1 MFSDCF
7 CMPSMGKRVVVRV
20 AALLVAA
27 GALGSV
33 APSFAQTTSTLISVN
48 SASQLHAI
56 RWDLDGDGVPAEA
69 SSASW
74 NAAFPSVA
82 CAPNCTGYALDAD
95 IDLGASRWSRSSS
108 SEGWLPIGGENTGYD
123 ADFDGR
129 GHVITGLYINRPGS
143 DHVGLFGRISRGR
156 NVATRLN
163 RIQNLGF
170 LDVDVT
176 GRNRVGA
183 LTGWVSTSTVVTTIY
198 VAGGSVTGEENVGG
212 LVGLLGHTVI
222 AVYASVAVSGTSNV
236 GGLVGHSGGGAVKE
250 LTASYAAGRVTGTSN
265 VGGLVGRQ
273 TGLAPTVTASYWDT
287 LASGQGASALGI
299 GTSTEAL
306 QMPTTYG
313 GLYAAWNVD
322 VDGSTMT
329 GVGGNDDP
337 WDFGTSM
344 QYPVLQYGGF
354 SVARQRGGAEPVELT
369 GPPVVFASSTYSE
382 VESTS
387 GGVTVTVRLSD
398 EALRVSDFSVTG
410 TVTALD
416 DGTTLALSGGAVHL
430 HYDMSTSPV
439 AFRLDQTATRADV
452 TIPIIAD
459 EIPEDE
465 ETISL
470 RLSSFGHPASAQ
482 TATVTIT
489 DDDEVTVGLENTSYA
504 LTEGTTLSICAVVT
518 MPTAATPVEREFSVE
533 VLSNAGSAGS
543 GDFSA
548 ETGRLTFASGTRSA
562 CFGFEAT
569 DDDVA
574 ENEESMFLN
583 LDRPSRA
590 LLGDDQAEV
599 TITDDDPIILGF
611 ASTEVAVVEGASSS
625 ATVCVEISAPAMIER
640 GPAFS
645 LSLRTTDGS
654 ASAGS
659 DYTPPSSPTIGPFG
673 VGSNRR
679 VCRNVAL
686 INDNAVESTE
696 TFTVNLGFASA
707 LEGVVINTDSNT
719 LTVTI
724 ADDDDAT
731 LISVNSA
738 AQLHAIRWDLDGD
751 GVPAEASSASWRA
764 AFPSVACAPN
774 CTGYALDADIDLG
787 ASRWSRSS
795 SSEGWRPIG
804 GEHGYDAHFDGR
816 GHVITGLYINRPSSD
831 HVGLFGRISRG
842 RSADTRLNRIQ
853 NLGLRDVDVTGRNRV
868 GALTGWVSTS
878 TVVSTIYVAGGS
890 VTGND
895 DVGGLVGLLGHDVIA
910 VYASVAVSGTNNV
923 GGLAGHSGG
932 GSNKELTASYAAGR
946 VTGTTNVGGLVGRK
960 TDELTTVNNSY
971 WDTLASGQSASALGA
986 STSTEALQM
995 PTTYGGI
1002 YAAWNVDVD
1011 GSTMTGVDGNDDPWN
1026 FGTSVQYPA
1035 LQYGGFSVARQRGA
1049 VPVELTGPPVV
1060 FEGATATSVSE
1071 GNAGGTTLH
1080 FTIGLAP
1087 EARQTA
1093 GFAASA
1099 MVVTVDGTAVAP
1111 GDYGTISHAVTLRAA
1126 GPVTARVSVV
1136 IKGDQIPEEH
1146 ESFSLR
1152 LVSRGD
1158 LATVQTATV
1167 TIQDD
1172 EVIGLQWVSDTYEVS
1187 ESSAS
1192 RMACLEIQDVNRNA
1206 GLAST
1211 SNRMERVFVVEAYT
1225 QNTNPAE
1232 ATAPADY
1239 TETTATLEFGD
1250 ATRTSCITVPIVN
1263 DRVQENNE
1271 AFTVNF
1277 RDLPRA
1283 VEKGTVQQTQVIIQD
1298 DDVVSFGFER
1308 SSLRLREGEPVTA
1321 CVVSDIG
1328 FTSPLFIAQLT
1339 VADGSAEH
1347 PGDYDRGASSA
1358 RSITVQ
1364 PDPVRGRTCTSVPTV
1379 DDAVAE
1385 SDETFTI
1392 SSTLQFAAA
1401 SNTLTVTI
1409 EDNDAPTAIAVRTPA
1424 QLHALRWDL
1433 DGDGVPAAASSASWR
1448 AAFPSVACAP
1458 NCTGYALDADID
1470 LGASRWSRSS
1480 STEGWLPIGTESDN
1494 FVADF
1499 DGQGRVIENLFINR
1513 PTQDNVGL
1521 FGYFGFKT
1529 GQAHTVADTPFLRN
1543 VGIVDA
1549 DVSGRNE
1556 VGALAGRVS
1565 TGTVVTSYVIGGT
1578 VSGTSEVGGL
1588 VGVLLDDHD
1597 EGIRVSYARV
1607 RVRGGSSVGG
1617 LVGRN
1622 HNDSAASIIASYAA
1636 GAVTGTSMVG
1646 GLVGRSASVS
1656 GGENAKDSYWDTE
1669 VSGLTVSAGTG
1680 AIGTDTAS
1688 LQTPTTYSGIYAN
1701 WNIDVD
1707 GSTMTGVD
1715 GNDDPWDFGT
1725 SMQYP
1730 ALQASSFSV
1739 ARQRGAVPV
1748 ELTGPPVVFSS
1759 SMYSAVESSGGVVT
1773 VTVRLSD
1780 EARMIGDFSVTGTVT
1795 GLDDG
1800 TTIVMNFRGDTFF
1813 YYDLSTSPVVFSL
1826 NASDAM
1832 QADVAISIVDDVI
1845 PEEAKT
1851 IPLQLVSAGYSEST
1865 QMATATIED
1874 DDPVVI
1880 GFQRTSYS
1888 IDEDAGGGSVCVQPT
1903 TPLSTQP
1910 LDRQFSLRVS
1920 TRPGTAGTNDYT
1932 SINQQDVGPF
1942 SNRTRRQCFSIDITD
1957 DAIREDAESFFLDL
1971 TAPPGQT
1978 LERVSIN
1985 PAVAEVAI
1993 GEDDGITIGFEQT
2006 TLTVTEGVDSSA
2018 SVCVAITD
2026 PSDASMIE
2034 RMNFNL
2040 MLSMA
2045 DGSAVAGEDYVSSA
2059 TAIGPFGGSSPRLC
2073 RGVALI
2079 SDDVAE
2085 SPETFTINLGFVA
2098 GADAPERVTIDPN
2111 GNALTVTIVDSG
2123 GTLIAVNT
2131 PEQLHAMRW
2140 DLDGDGVPA
2149 AASSTSW
2156 NAAFPS
2162 VACAPNCTGY
2172 ALDAD
2177 IDLGASRWSRSSSS
2191 EGWRPIGTES
2201 DNFVADFDGRGR
2213 VIENLFINRPT
2224 QDNVG
2229 LFGYFGFKT
2238 GQAHTVADTPFLR
2251 NVGIVD
2257 ADVSGR
2263 NEVGALAGRV
2273 STGTVVTS
2281 YVIGGTVSGT
2291 SEVGG
2296 LVGVLIDT
2304 QSDGIRASYARVRVR
2319 GGSSAGG
2326 LLGRNNDKSAAKIIA
2341 SYAAGAV
2348 TGTSMVGGLVGQSAS
2363 VSGGGDNYIDSYWD
2377 TEASG
2382 LTANAGSGAIGTD
2395 TASLQTPT
2403 TYSGIYANWNI
2414 DVDGDAMTGVNGN
2427 DDPWDFGTSM
2437 QYPALQYG
2445 GFSVGRQRDMVAP
2458 PPEAGADTEPPQFL
2472 FGDDAPAFAPGS
2484 SRLWLPLSEE
2494 VKILS
2499 ERENARNST
2508 ASVSLGAGTEFEGF
2522 VVILNLQSRV
2532 DPCADNS
2539 AAMTIGIT
2547 RAYYDD
2553 ARAVVLELARPFA
2566 RAEDNVWVGY
2576 CYQSGRENPGIYD
2589 LALEQGT
2596 AAPDGGRNL
2605 LRSAIGRMTRDAR
2618 SDRDGD
2624 GIADALE
2631 TRLGSNPL
2639 SAEGVPDDVPTVTLA
2654 RGVAATAHV
2663 AYSGMRAS
2671 GVLEHLGVAVTPT
2684 AARLRAYYL
2693 SHTFGYSSGGETV
2706 AYGCDGRFPSN
2717 YDAPLLEGGCAT
2729 VDFGNMRAGVD
2740 HVIGW
2745 LAANASGYRFT
2756 TATASG
2762 LPQQSVRRVV
2772 ELNMASQR
2780 LYTRGAGGGVAVYAM
2795 QDGAAAAG
2803 AQLVT
2808 TQTGGTRME
2817 QRVALLTTSGRILV
2831 EIAEEASRYGII
2843 RADTGKDTPQLLWRP
2858 DGSSELTADKYSLG
2872 LVPTTRVSLLPQA
2885 KLLLGPAELTRNGE
2899 ARTDLRVGE
2908 SGYSLRIAA
2917 RAPADGSAK
2926 VVDVRRAS
2934 TPTGATGALG
2944 ANWNTTSG
2952 YVETTVPFGIA
2963 ADATTAT
2970 LVLRVTLSSG
2980 DNSVESEYGWPILSA
2995 TDDDGDGIEN
3005 AADNFGGGTVLPVI
3019 VTGTMAGADSSH
3031 HMRPVLPL
3039 HRLRIGGSVR
3049 DRVRG
3054 YDMQGLSLS
3063 YSDYAASSENASY
3076 NNVVYDVVYDF
3087 EIHGVGV
3094 AEISTDGSVT
3104 GGVAGV
3110 IIPLP
3115 ESLYPLPGLVPV
3127 KLPSG
3132 DTFDTSGANDYGFAP
3147 LDGGACPSDAGGR
3160 YDKAGDG
3167 RIEKERG
3174 HACLVIYVVDG
3185 GPNDED
3191 GAVNGIVDDPLG
3203 LGAAPGDTVSSGGGF
3218 GLAGALA
3225 LLVLASAALLQR
3237 RRTRRQKQNPSPK
3250 GSCIVVF
3257 VSTP

>member
-1 MFSDCF
+1 MFFDCSY
-7 CMPSMGKRVVVRV
+7 MYSMIKRVAVCNDSAGARRFVVRLV
-20 AALLVAA
+20 TLLVVA
-27 GALGSV
+27 GTLGV
-33 APSFAQTTSTLISVN
+33 AGPSFAQTT
-48 SASQLHAI
+48 
-56 RWDLDGDGVPAEA
+56 
-69 SSASW
+69 
-74 NAAFPSVA
+74 PSVVFE
-82 CAPNCTGYALDAD
+82 
-95 IDLGASRWSRSSS
+95 GATATSV
-108 SEGWLPIGGENTGYD
+108 SEGNAGNTTLHFTIGL
-123 ADFDGR
+123 A
-129 GHVITGLYINRPGS
+129 PG
-143 DHVGLFGRISRGR
+143 VRQT
-156 NVATRLN
+156 A
-163 RIQNLGF
+163 GF
-170 LDVDVT
+170 
-176 GRNRVGA
+176 A
-183 LTGWVSTSTVVTTIY
+183 ASATVVTVDGTA
-198 VAGGSVTGEENVGG
+198 VAPGDYGTMSHAVT
-212 LVGLLGHTVI
+212 LR
-222 AVYASVAVSGTSNV
+222 
-236 GGLVGHSGGGAVKE
+236 
-250 LTASYAAGRVTGTSN
+250 AAG
-265 VGGLVGRQ
+265 
-273 TGLAPTVTASYWDT
+273 PVTA
-287 LASGQGASALGI
+287 
-299 GTSTEAL
+299 
-306 QMPTTYG
+306 
-313 GLYAAWNVD
+313 
-322 VDGSTMT
+322 
-329 GVGGNDDP
+329 
-337 WDFGTSM
+337 
-344 QYPVLQYGGF
+344 
-354 SVARQRGGAEPVELT
+354 
-369 GPPVVFASSTYSE
+369 
-382 VESTS
+382 
-387 GGVTVTVRLSD
+387 
-398 EALRVSDFSVTG
+398 RVSVVIRG
-410 TVTALD
+410 
-416 DGTTLALSGGAVHL
+416 
-430 HYDMSTSPV
+430 
-439 AFRLDQTATRADV
+439 DQ
-452 TIPIIAD
+452 
-459 EIPEDE
+459 IPEE
-465 ETISL
+465 HESFSL
-470 RLSSFGHPASAQ
+470 RLVSRGDLATIQ

-504 LTEGTTLSICAVVT
+504 LAEGTTLSICAVVT

-548 ETGRLTFASGTRSA
+548 ETGRLTFASGTRSV

-724 ADDDDAT
+724 ADDDAPT
-731 LISVNSA
+731 LIAVRTP
-738 AQLHAIRWDLDGD
+738 AQLHAMRWDLDGD

-795 SSEGWRPIG
+795 STEGWRPIG
-804 GEHGYDAHFDGR
+804 TESDNFVADFDGQ
-816 GHVITGLYINRPSSD
+816 GHVVENLFINRPTED
-831 HVGLFGRISRG
+831 HVGLFGYFGFKNSDDHTAEETPAIRNVGIVD
-842 RSADTRLNRIQ
+842 AD
-853 NLGLRDVDVTGRNRV
+853 VSGRNQV
-868 GALTGWVSTS
+868 GALTGSISTG
-878 TVVSTIYVAGGS
+878 TVVTSYVVGGTVS
-890 VTGND
+890 GTSE
-895 DVGGLVGLLGHDVIA
+895 VGGLVGALENSGSVRIKA
-910 VYASVAVSGTNNV
+910 SYARVRVRGGSSA
-923 GGLAGHSGG
+923 GGLVGKNNATGAE
-932 GSNKELTASYAAGR
+932 KIIASYAAGA
-946 VTGTTNVGGLVGRK
+946 VTGTAMVGGLVGQS
-960 TDELTTVNNSY
+960 ETVSGGDNYKDSY
-971 WDTLASGQSASALGA
+971 WDTEASGLAESAGSGA
-986 STSTEALQM
+986 IGTDTASLQT

-1002 YAAWNVDVD
+1002 YANWNIDVD
-1011 GSTMTGVDGNDDPWN
+1011 GSTETGVNGNDDPWD
-1026 FGTSVQYPA
+1026 FGTSGQYPA
-1035 LQYGGFSVARQRGA
+1035 LQYGGFSAARQRGA
-1049 VPVELTGPPVV
+1049 VAVSELTGPPVV

-1071 GNAGGTTLH
+1071 GHAGGTTLH

-1087 EARQTA
+1087 GVRQTA

-1099 MVVTVDGTAVAP
+1099 TVVTVDGTAVAP
-1111 GDYGTISHAVTLRAA
+1111 GDYGTMSHAVTLRAA

-1136 IKGDQIPEEH
+1136 IRGDQIPEEH

-1192 RMACLEIQDVNRNA
+1192 RMACLEIMDINRNA

-1211 SNRMERVFVVEAYT
+1211 SSRMERVFAVEAYT

-1283 VEKGTVQQTQVIIQD
+1283 VEKGTVQQTQVIIRD

-1328 FTSPLFIAQLT
+1328 FTSPLFVAQLT

-1347 PGDYDRGASSA
+1347 PGDYDRGGSGI

-1379 DDAVAE
+1379 DDAVVE

-1409 EDNDAPTAIAVRTPA
+1409 EDNDAPTLIAVRTPA
-1424 QLHALRWDL
+1424 QLHAMRWDL
-1433 DGDGVPAAASSASWR
+1433 DGDGVPAEASSASWR
-1448 AAFPSVACAP
+1448 AAFPDAGCAP
-1458 NCTGYALDADID
+1458 NCVGYALDADID

-1480 STEGWLPIGTESDN
+1480 STEGWRPIGTESDN

-1499 DGQGRVIENLFINR
+1499 DGQGHVVENLFINR
-1513 PTQDNVGL
+1513 PTEDHVGL
-1521 FGYFGFKT
+1521 FGYFGFKNSDD
-1529 GQAHTVADTPFLRN
+1529 HTAEETPAIRN

-1549 DVSGRNE
+1549 DVSGRNQ
-1556 VGALAGRVS
+1556 VGALTGSIS
-1565 TGTVVTSYVIGGT
+1565 TGTVVTSYVVGGT

-1588 VGVLLDDHD
+1588 VGALENSGSVR
-1597 EGIRVSYARV
+1597 IKASYARV
-1607 RVRGGSSVGG
+1607 RVRGGSSAGG
-1617 LVGRN
+1617 LVGKN
-1622 HNDSAASIIASYAA
+1622 NATGAEKIIASYAA
-1636 GAVTGTSMVG
+1636 GAVTGTAMVG
-1646 GLVGRSASVS
+1646 GLVGQSETVS
-1656 GGENAKDSYWDTE
+1656 GGDNYKDSYWDTE
-1669 VSGLTVSAGTG
+1669 ASGLAESAGTG

-1707 GSTMTGVD
+1707 GSTETGVG

-1730 ALQASSFSV
+1730 VLQASSFSV

-1759 SMYSAVESSGGVVT
+1759 SMYSAVESSGAVVT

-1780 EARMIGDFSVTGTVT
+1780 EALRISDFSVTGMVT
-1795 GLDDG
+1795 ALDDG
-1800 TTIVMNFRGDTFF
+1800 TTLLMNFRGDTFF

-1826 NASDAM
+1826 NASSATR
-1832 QADVAISIVDDVI
+1832 ADVTISIVDDVI

-1880 GFQRTSYS
+1880 GFQRASYS
-1888 IDEDAGGGSVCVQPT
+1888 TEEDSGGFSACVVPT

-1910 LDRQFSLRVS
+1910 LDRRFSLRVS
-1920 TRPGTAGTNDYT
+1920 TRPGTAGTNDYV

-1942 SNRTRRQCFSIDITD
+1942 SNRTRRQCFAIDITD

-1978 LERVSIN
+1978 LERVTIN

-1993 GEDDGITIGFEQT
+1993 GEDDEITIGFEQT
-2006 TLTVTEGVDSSA
+2006 TLTVTEGVDLSA

-2026 PSDASMIE
+2026 PSTDGLIE
-2034 RMNFNL
+2034 RSDFSL
-2040 MLSMA
+2040 ALRMA
-2045 DGSAVAGEDYVSSA
+2045 DGSAVAGDDYVSSA
-2059 TAIGPFGGSSPRLC
+2059 TVIGPFGSSVNSTC
-2073 RGVALI
+2073 SSVALI
-2079 SDDVAE
+2079 DDDVVEGA
-2085 SPETFTINLGFVA
+2085 ETFTVNLGFVSEA
-2098 GADAPERVTIDPN
+2098 SAPERVTINPN
-2111 GNALTVTIVDSG
+2111 KSALMVTIVDDA
-2123 GTLIAVNT
+2123 TLIAVRT
-2131 PEQLHAMRW
+2131 PAQLHAMRW
-2140 DLDGDGVPA
+2140 DLDGDGAPA
-2149 AASSTSW
+2149 EASSASW
-2156 NAAFPS
+2156 RAAF
-2162 VACAPNCTGY
+2162 ADAGCAPNCTGY
-2172 ALDAD
+2172 ALVAD
-2177 IDLGASRWSRSSSS
+2177 VDLGASRWSRSSST
-2191 EGWRPIGTES
+2191 EGWQPIGTES
-2201 DNFVADFDGRGR
+2201 DNFVADFDGQGH
-2213 VIENLFINRPT
+2213 VIENLFIHRPT
-2224 QDNVG
+2224 EDHVG
-2229 LFGYFGFKT
+2229 LFGYFGFRNSDD
-2238 GQAHTVADTPFLR
+2238 HTAEETPAIR

-2263 NEVGALAGRV
+2263 NQVGALTGSI

-2281 YVIGGTVSGT
+2281 YVAGGSVAGT

-2296 LVGVLIDT
+2296 LVGALGNSGGVRIK
-2304 QSDGIRASYARVRVR
+2304 ASYARVRVR

-2326 LLGRNNDKSAAKIIA
+2326 LVGKNNATGAEKIIA

-2348 TGTSMVGGLVGQSAS
+2348 TGTAMVGGLVGQSET
-2363 VSGGGDNYIDSYWD
+2363 VSGGDNYKDSYWD

-2382 LTANAGSGAIGTD
+2382 QAESAGSGAIGTD

-2403 TYSGIYANWNI
+2403 TYGGIYANWNI
-2414 DVDGDAMTGVNGN
+2414 DVDGSTMTGVNGN
-2427 DDPWDFGTSM
+2427 DDPWDFGTSG

-2445 GFSVGRQRDMVAP
+2445 GFSVERQRGMVSP
-2458 PPEAGADTEPPQFL
+2458 PPGVVSDTEPPQFL
-2472 FGDDAPAFAPGS
+2472 FGEDAPAFAPGS

-2494 VKILS
+2494 VKVLS

-2539 AAMTIGIT
+2539 AAMTIGVM

-2553 ARAVVLELARPFA
+2553 ARAVVLELARPLA
-2566 RAEDNVWVGY
+2566 RTEDNVWVGY
-2576 CYQSGRENPGIYD
+2576 CYRSGRENPGIYD
-2589 LALEQGT
+2589 LALERGE

-2618 SDRDGD
+2618 RDRDGD

-2663 AYSGMRAS
+2663 AYSGVRAN
-2671 GVLEHLGVAVTPT
+2671 GALEHLGVMVTPT
-2684 AARLRAYYL
+2684 ATRLRAYYL
-2693 SHTFGYSSGGETV
+2693 SNTFGYSSGGET
-2706 AYGCDGRFPSN
+2706 ATYGCDGNFPSN
-2717 YDAPLLEGGCAT
+2717 YDAPLSEGGCAT

-2745 LAANASGYRFT
+2745 FAPNEAGYRFT

-2780 LYTRGAGGGVAVYAM
+2780 LYTRGKGGGVAVEAM
-2795 QDGAAAAG
+2795 QDGAAATG
-2803 AQLVT
+2803 ARLHLMVT
-2808 TQTGGTRME
+2808 TETGTGME
-2817 QRVALLTTSGRILV
+2817 RVALLTTSGRIV
-2831 EIAEEASRYGII
+2831 VASAEEASRYEII
-2843 RADTGKDTPQLLWRP
+2843 GADTGDETPQLLWRP
-2858 DGSSELTADKYSLG
+2858 SDGLSELTADKYSLG
-2872 LVPTTRVSLLPQA
+2872 LVTGTRVSLLPQA
-2885 KLLLGPAELTRNGE
+2885 ELLLGPAELTRNGE

-2917 RAPADGSAK
+2917 RAPADGTAK
-2926 VVDVRRAS
+2926 VVDVKAAS
-2934 TPTGATGALG
+2934 TATGALG
-2944 ANWNTTSG
+2944 TNWYATTG
-2952 YVETTVPFGIA
+2952 YVVTVPFGIA

-2970 LVLRVTLSSG
+2970 LVLQVTLSSG
-2980 DNSVESEYGWPILSA
+2980 GSSVESEYGWPILSA

-3005 AADNFGGGTVLPVI
+3005 AVDNFGGGTVLPVI
-3019 VTGTMAGADSSH
+3019 VTGTMAGADGSH

-3039 HRLRIGGSVR
+3039 HRLRIGESAR
-3049 DRVRG
+3049 TRVSERA
-3054 YDMQGLSLS
+3054 MAGLALG
-3063 YSDYAASSENASY
+3063 YSDYAASSLENPS
-3076 NNVVYDVVYDF
+3076 YDVIYDYGVIYDF
-3087 EIHGVGV
+3087 EVHGVDV
-3094 AEISTDGSVT
+3094 AAISTDGDLT
-3104 GGVAGV
+3104 GGAAGV

-3115 ESLYPLPGLVPV
+3115 ANLYREAGMVPV
-3127 KLPSG
+3127 KLPSE
-3132 DTFDTSGANDYGFAP
+3132 DPFDTSGANDYGFAP
-3147 LDGGACPSDAGGR
+3147 LDDGGACPPDAGDR
-3160 YDKAGDG
+3160 YRKAGDG
-3167 RIEKERG
+3167 IIEKQA
-3174 HACLVIYVVDG
+3174 HDACLVIYVVDG

-3191 GAVNGIVDDPLG
+3191 GTVNGIVDDPLG
-3203 LGAAPGDTVSSGGGF
+3203 LVDAVDAPLPPSGGGSF

-3225 LLVLASAALLQR
+3225 LLLLASAALLQR
-3237 RRTRRQKQNPSPK
+3237 RRTRR
-3250 GSCIVVF
+3250 
-3257 VSTP
+3257 